1 MTRRRALIGYS
12 CAVAAEQ
19 AMPALL
25 TSTSTRPIARVPPT
39 PCARISRNRPRQP
52 RPELC
57 LSESVRRAR
66 GRLGIQVRHD
76 HLTSVRPQT
85 FRDGESDP
93 TGRTGHDRDTRIQL
107 CTVSLCQASSLA
119 IDARTELEN
128 AQTVRPDPEADPTW
142 SAGLTAFKLVTVRA
156 DDGSRT
162 MMRPRRLDAVTR
174 SRCSASHR
182 EVHRRAGGD
191 RRVHSQHDVLGPAV
205 DPDRP
210 RLGLFHASLSASPG
224 ALGHRPTGAARAPM
238 TDER

>member
-1 MTRRRALIGYS
+1 M
-12 CAVAAEQ
+12 
-19 AMPALL
+19 
-25 TSTSTRPIARVPPT
+25 
-39 PCARISRNRPRQP
+39 
-52 RPELC
+52 C

-162 MMRPRRLDAVTR
+162 MMRPRRLDAVTD
-174 SRCSASHR
+174 
-182 EVHRRAGGD
+182 RAAAP
-191 RRVHSQHDVLGPAV
+191 VIAKYTDVLAATDV
-205 DPDRP
+205 FTHSTTFWVLQSIRID
-210 RLGLFHASLSASPG
+210 LG
-224 ALGHRPTGAARAPM
+224 
-238 TDER
+238 